1 MLFRSKRVVI
11 ATPSTMLGML
21 RTVKLG
27 IDRSALANSA
37 EEIRDIATKL
47 VAKLVT
53 NYEHISKVSQ
63 RLNSTVTAFNSL
75 VGNVESTV
83 TAPVKAMI
91 EKGISNESLPE
102 LTTVDS
108 RARDL
113 NGLDSTDTDHAIKV
127 ESEREEQ

>member
-1 MLFRSKRVVI
+1 MLFRS
-11 ATPSTMLGML
+11 
-21 RTVKLG
+21 
-27 IDRSALANSA
+27 
-37 EEIRDIATKL
+37 
-47 VAKLVT
+47 
-53 NYEHISKVSQ
+53 
-63 RLNSTVTAFNSL
+63 
-75 VGNVESTV
+75 NVESTV

>member
-1 MLFRSKRVVI
+1 
-11 ATPSTMLGML
+11 
-21 RTVKLG
+21 
-27 IDRSALANSA
+27 
-37 EEIRDIATKL
+37 
-47 VAKLVT
+47 
-53 NYEHISKVSQ
+53 
-63 RLNSTVTAFNSL
+63 
-75 VGNVESTV
+75 
-83 TAPVKAMI
+83 MI